1 MRSKP
6 VQWLAATALAVT
18 CTVPVWAQP
27 EVVGE
32 EIRVNQNNDTRQL
45 QPAAVFNQN
54 GNALIVWENDRHG
67 ILGRAYDRHGKALT
81 AELRLVPNDN
91 LPGIPAQGQ
100 VIARKDPAVVF
111 LPSGEFFVFW
121 TEQKAYLVVD
131 HFYERRE
138 IQDWDVMGQRFDASG
153 APVSERIRVHAATE
167 GFQSKPRV
175 TRRNGDV
182 LVVWESGP
190 HHRASTAVHAR
201 LFTRRGRPMTDEIV
215 VHTGS
220 QEIWNSAVAANSL
233 GDAFVVWEGADA
245 DRNGIQ
251 GRLFDRSMTPVGA
264 AFVVNG
270 ATLGRQRRPAVVAGS
285 GNEFLVAWQSYTTG
299 GGVHGIFGR
308 FVSPTGQRLGSE
320 LPISKGVG
328 EVQISP
334 ALALLPS
341 GHFVVTWMDWLN
353 TTPIGIFAV
362 EIDGAGRLVGNETKI
377 SDERLY
383 PQYRISVAA
392 NAEGDILSTWE
403 GRVNRARAITARRL
417 VSE

>member
-45 QPAAVFNQN
+45 QPVAVFNQN

-67 ILGRAYDRHGKALT
+67 ILGRAYDRTGKPLT
-81 AELRLVPNDN
+81 AELSLVPNQN

-111 LPSGEFFVFW
+111 LPSGEFFLFW
-121 TEQKAYLVVD
+121 TEQKAHLVVD

-138 IQDWDVMGQRFDASG
+138 IQDWDVLGQRFDASG
-153 APVSERIRVHAATE
+153 VPVSERIRVHPATA
-167 GFQSKPRV
+167 GFQAKPRAV
-175 TRRNGDV
+175 RRGGDV

-190 HHRASTAVHAR
+190 HHKAATSVHAR
-201 LFTRRGRPMTDEIV
+201 LFTRRGRAMTDEIV
-215 VHTGS
+215 VHAGS
-220 QEIWNSAVAANSL
+220 EEIWNSAVAANAS
-233 GDAFVVWEGADA
+233 GDFLVVWEGADA

-251 GRLFDRSMTPVGA
+251 ARLYDRSVTPAGP
-264 AFVVNG
+264 AFGVNG
-270 ATLGRQRRPAVVAGS
+270 ATLGRQRRPAVAAGK
-285 GNEFLVAWQSYTTG
+285 GNDFLVAWQSYTTG
-299 GGVHGIFGR
+299 GAVHGIYGQFI
-308 FVSPTGQRLGSE
+308 SPTGQRLGSE
-320 LPISKGVG
+320 LQFSKGVG

-353 TTPIGIFAV
+353 TTPIGVFAV
-362 EIDGAGRLVGNETKI
+362 EIDGAGRRIGNEMKI
-377 SDERLY
+377 SDERLF

-392 NAEGDILSTWE
+392 NIHGDILSTWE
-403 GRVNRARAITARRL
+403 GRIERARAITARRL